1 MLQQGYGVGKDAGR
15 GGKLMILMIDNY
27 DSFTYNLYQYIG
39 IFNADIRVVRNDKIT
54 IEEIRNL
61 KPERIVLSPG
71 PKSPKEAGIC
81 MDVVKAFAGEIPIL
95 GICLGHQCIGEA
107 FGGTVS
113 YAKALFHGKQSVIAH
128 DGSSIFTGIDSPI
141 KVARYHSLAVQEAD
155 LPECLRVL
163 ARTDD
168 GEIMAIRH
176 KEYPVVGLQF
186 HPESIYTEHGK
197 RLIENFVNDRI

>member
-141 KVARYHSLAVQEAD
+141 KVARYHSLAVQEDD